1 MPTAADLAKIGC
13 APTIS
18 ASVGRGGR
26 NRPIDVAIV
35 QHLLSVH
42 YRGNSTLDILP
53 PTGLADSDLEAVLET
68 FQKDVQKLAKP
79 DANAGPTGG
88 TIRLLRAKAG
98 TFWVPHVFAGGANVA
113 RWTKIDTEVF
123 VTLVQKQFGALDQA
137 AQDGIRFLT
146 RKMIADDRLWD
157 LRWAAYMFATIK
169 AETGKYQPI
178 EEYKS
183 LWSKSTGK
191 GDYAEEIT
199 PDDPAGT
206 PYKAADGKALKHR
219 YYGRGYVQLTW
230 LRNYRTLGA
239 AIGQGEALVTAPD
252 KALEPE
258 VAYAIASL
266 GMREGRFA
274 SDRAGA
280 AMSLDRFINSEKCD
294 YRLARQIIN
303 GLDRADEIAGYAI
316 AFECLLILSSIKA

>member
-1 MPTAADLAKIGC
+1 MTTAADLAKIGC

-18 ASVGRGGR
+18 ASVGRAGR

-42 YRGNSTLDILP
+42 YRGNSLVDILP
-53 PTGLADSDLEAVLET
+53 PNGVADADLEGLLEDY
-68 FQKDVQKLAKP
+68 QRDVQKMAKP
-79 DANAGPTGG
+79 DANAGASGT

-98 TFWVPHVFAGGANVA
+98 TAWVPYVFAGGANVA
-113 RWTKIDTEVF
+113 VWTRIDTERF
-123 VTLVQKQFGALDQA
+123 VSLVQRQFGALDQA
-137 AQDGIRFLT
+137 AQDGIRFLV
-146 RKMIADDRLWD
+146 RRMIADDQLWD

-191 GDYAEEIT
+191 GEYAEEIT
-199 PDDPAGT
+199 PADPAGT
-206 PYKAADGKALKHR
+206 AYKGADGKPLKHR

-230 LRNYRTLGA
+230 LKNYRELGA
-239 AIGQGEALVTAPD
+239 AIGEGEALVTAPER
-252 KALEPE
+252 ALEPDI
-258 VAYAIASL
+258 AYRIASL

-274 SDRAGA
+274 QDAKGP
-280 AMSLDRFINSEKCD
+280 MSLSRFINSEKCD

-316 AFECLLILSSIKA
+316 AFECLLVLSARE